1 MNDFSDVTLD
11 MSFGMAEK
19 LAARIEEQQKQASA
33 AQAATSAASVL
44 NTIASTKLEAPVA
57 AKSGSEQLETALP
70 APPRKDSKARD
81 NSSKVAMSELAK
93 AACSLARRKSSGGSG
108 EKLLLPMSSSSS
120 TTTATATNATNN
132 NNSASSSN
140 ELLDKC
146 GVGDT
151 SEPQTG
157 KQQALMAASPSNN
170 SNMSTMSRSKRPI
183 SSQVYDN
190 PDISHM
196 LVHRGA
202 ASSANHEYA
211 TPQTP
216 PAPPP
221 KPQSATTAT
230 TTTTTSS
237 QPIRIP
243 SSSATAMAANM
254 KHKSSSENIVDI
266 ASSSNSNHHHH
277 SQNISDDDEL
287 GNRNRN

>member
-57 AKSGSEQLETALP
+57 AKSGSEQLETAP
-70 APPRKDSKARD
+70 TPPRKDSKARD

-108 EKLLLPMSSSSS
+108 EKLLLPMSSS
-120 TTTATATNATNN
+120 TTTTTTTTTNATNN
-132 NNSASSSN
+132 NKSASSSN

-230 TTTTTSS
+230 TTNTS

-277 SQNISDDDEL
+277 HSQNISDDDEL

>member
-57 AKSGSEQLETALP
+57 AKSGSEQLETAP
-70 APPRKDSKARD
+70 TPPRKDSKARD